1 MTGGRRAAPPGGPA
15 GSGLSAS
22 GSERARLVGAE
33 RVGWW
38 RTGRTL
44 VALRWP
50 LVVGWI
56 ALAVWMA
63 GHLPAL
69 STTGGTDLE
78 AFLPPHAAALAVA
91 RQAADA
97 FGVPLSGEAVV
108 VTTAGSGRSLGA
120 APFALAAGVDAGVVH
135 VAPALA
141 GALPLAGGLDLTGPA
156 ARVTSVVAT
165 ELVFVPGTS
174 SATATTVAATYGRL
188 LTRLAPQDH
197 VAVGGVTAELDAEEN
212 VVGNRLTE
220 LEVVVVGLVVVVIGL
235 AYRSVVAPAVVLGT
249 AAVAFVVATKLLA
262 VLAAHHLL
270 RVPAELEPLIVV
282 LLLGVV
288 TDYCVFFLSERRS
301 ILGRERVRPSELAVV
316 VALVVPLVV
325 GAGLTVALGTLTLA
339 LADQGIFQ
347 ALGPGL
353 GLAVGVAAIVAATLV
368 PAFLGVL
375 GRLVFWPASGGSR
388 GGETHPGGQPKGA
401 RRRERLARLLVRR
414 PVGVLVVLVVLAGVI
429 WPTGELGRLTEGVDL
444 GQGLPAGVGAAR
456 AGRLVAPLGRG
467 WLAPTVIVMT
477 GRGLS
482 VDPARLVALQRAIS
496 ETPGVAGVLGPASL
510 RPIAERL
517 PVFVGAGRGRLAGVG
532 TLPAE
537 LTTSFLRLFVAPDG
551 EEARFVVGWR
561 APPLSAE
568 AIGDLSRLERELPRL
583 AARAGFGQVAVKAAG
598 ATALAG
604 DVVADARSSL
614 ERVSVGVLV
623 VNLVVLSLLLGSVLA
638 PLLAVMASAVVVL
651 VALGLATWAVDRLAP
666 GRGLTFYVPLAVIVL
681 LISFGADYNL
691 FVVGRIWEAS
701 THRPLR
707 QAIAEAGTEASG
719 AVSVAGATLALSF
732 AALALVGVGAFV
744 ELALSVAV
752 GVLLDTYFVRPVLLP
767 ALLGLADR
775 VAWWPRHSRG
785 PVP

>member
-1 MTGGRRAAPPGGPA
+1 MTRGRQEALPSRPA
-15 GSGLSAS
+15 GG
-22 GSERARLVGAE
+22 GSPADDGERAKLIGSE

-56 ALAVWMA
+56 ALALWMA
-63 GHLPAL
+63 GHLPTL

-97 FGVPLSGEAVV
+97 FGVPLSGQAVV
-108 VTTAGSGRSLGA
+108 VTAAADGRPLGRV
-120 APFALAAGVDAGVVH
+120 PIALAAGVDAGIVH

-141 GALPLAGGLDLTGPA
+141 GAIPLAGGLDLTGPA
-156 ARVTSVVAT
+156 AHVTSVAAT
-165 ELVFVPGTS
+165 ELVFAPGTS
-174 SATATTVAATYGRL
+174 SGTATTVAATYGRL
-188 LTRLAPQDH
+188 LARLAPQDH

-288 TDYCVFFLSERRS
+288 TDYCVFFLSERRW
-301 ILGRERVRPSELAVV
+301 ILGRGRAKPRELAVV
-316 VALVVPLVV
+316 AALVVPLVV

-339 LADQGIFQ
+339 LADQGVFH

-353 GLAVGVAAIVAATLV
+353 GLAVGVAAIVAATFV
-368 PAFLGVL
+368 PALLGVL
-375 GRLVFWPASGGSR
+375 GRLVFWPASASSAGGA
-388 GGETHPGGQPKGA
+388 GQPEGQPEGA
-401 RRRERLARLLVRR
+401 HPRERVARLLVSR
-414 PVGVLVVLVVLAGVI
+414 PVGVLVVLAVAAAVV
-429 WPTGELGRLTEGVDL
+429 WPARQLGRLAEGVDL
-444 GQGLPAGVGAAR
+444 GQGLPAGVGPAR

-467 WLAPTVIVMT
+467 WLAPTVVVVT

-482 VDPARLVALQRAIS
+482 ADPARLVALQRAIS
-496 ETPGVAGVLGPASL
+496 EAPGVAGVLGPASL
-510 RPIAERL
+510 QPIARRL
-517 PVFVGAGRGRLAGVG
+517 PTLVGARPAWPAPVG
-532 TLPAE
+532 AVRSE
-537 LTTSFLRLFVAPDG
+537 LTTSFLRLFVTPDG

-561 APPLSAE
+561 APPLSAA
-568 AIGDLSRLERELPRL
+568 AIGDLAHLDRALPRL
-583 AARAGFGQVAVKAAG
+583 AARAGFRRVAVRAAG

-614 ERVSVGVLV
+614 ERVSIGVVV

-638 PLLAVMASAVVVL
+638 PLLAVVSSATVVL
-651 VALGLATWAVDRLAP
+651 VALGLGTWTVDRLAP
-666 GRGLTFYVPLAVIVL
+666 DRGLTFYVPLAVIVL

-701 THRPLR
+701 ARHPLR
-707 QAIAEAGTEASG
+707 HAIAEAGAEASG

-732 AALALVGVGAFV
+732 AALALVGVGAFI
-744 ELALSVAV
+744 ELALSVAL
-752 GVLLDTYFVRPVLLP
+752 GVLLDTYVVRPVLLP
-767 ALLGLADR
+767 ALLGLAGR
-775 VAWWPRHSRG
+775 AAWWPRHSG
-785 PVP
+785 GASP

>member
-1 MTGGRRAAPPGGPA
+1 MKGGRRAAPPGGPG
-15 GSGLSAS
+15 GSGPSAS
-22 GSERARLVGAE
+22 GSERARLVSSE

-97 FGVPLSGEAVV
+97 FGVPLSGQAVV
-108 VTTAGSGRSLGA
+108 VTTAGAGRSVGA
-120 APFALAAGVDAGVVH
+120 AAVALAAGVDAGVVH

-156 ARVTSVVAT
+156 ARVTSVAAT
-165 ELVFVPGTS
+165 ELVFVSGTP
-174 SATATTVAATYGRL
+174 SATATAVAANYGRL
-188 LTRLAPQDH
+188 LTRLAPRDH

-212 VVGNRLTE
+212 VVGTRLTE
-220 LEVVVVGLVVVVIGL
+220 LEVVVVALVVVVIGL
-235 AYRSVVAPAVVLGT
+235 AYRSVVAPVVVLGT
-249 AAVAFVVATKLLA
+249 AAVAYVVATKLLA

-301 ILGRERVRPSELAVV
+301 ILGRGRVRPSELAVV

-339 LADQGIFQ
+339 LADQGVFQ

-353 GLAVGVAAIVAATLV
+353 SLAVGVAAIVAATLV

-375 GRLVFWPASGGSR
+375 GRLVFWPAATGSSM
-388 GGETHPGGQPKGA
+388 GDAHPGGEPGGG
-401 RRRERLARLLVRR
+401 RPRERLARLLVRR
-414 PVGVLVVLVVLAGVI
+414 PVGVLVVLVVLAGVV

-444 GQGLPAGVGAAR
+444 GQGLPAGAGAAR

-467 WLAPTVIVMT
+467 WLAPTVVVMT

-496 ETPGVAGVLGPASL
+496 ETPGVAGVFGPASL

-517 PVFVGAGRGRLAGVG
+517 PVLVGAGRGRLAGVG
-532 TLPAE
+532 TLRAE

-568 AIGDLSRLERELPRL
+568 AIGDLSRLDRELPRL
-583 AARAGFGQVAVKAAG
+583 AARAGFGRVAVKAAG

-604 DVVADARSSL
+604 DVVADAGSSL

-638 PLLAVMASAVVVL
+638 PLLAVMSSAAVVL
-651 VALGLATWAVDRLAP
+651 VALGLATWAVDRLVP

-681 LISFGADYNL
+681 LISFGVDYNL

-707 QAIAEAGTEASG
+707 QAIAEAGAEASG

-752 GVLLDTYFVRPVLLP
+752 GVVLDTYVVRPVLLP

-775 VAWWPRHSRG
+775 VAWWPRHSRA
-785 PVP
+785 PAP